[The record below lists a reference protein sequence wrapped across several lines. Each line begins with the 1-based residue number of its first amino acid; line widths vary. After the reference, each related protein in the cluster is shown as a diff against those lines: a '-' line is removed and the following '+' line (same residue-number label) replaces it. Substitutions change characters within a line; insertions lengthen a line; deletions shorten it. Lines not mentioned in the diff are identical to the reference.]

1 MGGDLI
7 PLFGMITGMVITGAV
22 IFGFIRLMH
31 SPVGVALARR
41 LQGRSGDL
49 DDEVR
54 GEVAWLRDQVEE
66 VQRQLAETQERL
78 DFTERLLSQSK
89 QMSHLPGER

>member
-1 MGGDLI
+1 MDHLI
-7 PLFGMITGMVITGAV
+7 PVFGMISGMVVTGIV

-31 SPVGVALARR
+31 SPVGVALGRR
-41 LQGRSGDL
+41 LQGRAGEL

-54 GEVAWLRDQVEE
+54 GDVAWLREQVEE
-66 VQRQLAETQERL
+66 VQRQLSETQERL

-89 QMSHLPGER
+89 QVGQLSGER